1 MMNIRISEVDTNNVV
16 YQNVAMKNPENYDGI
31 ERNNYQLISEN
42 YTFTRDEIFCD
53 GVQIALNR
61 LITIRKCEFVL
72 KDISGR
78 IGFVFCLDGSL
89 KYQNKEHFS
98 NQALLKNEHV
108 VFNYDLDNLSF
119 SVSGKAEYIVLRFTK
134 DYYQKLTGA
143 NFSDDVEA
151 FSSLN
156 PFPEVTSILMDLF
169 DDKINPRIE
178 KLYLKAKIYQLLIL
192 FINKSKLKQSF
203 SMKRDDVDKI
213 LNAKQLIEANFRVPF
228 SLIEL
233 SRKVGIND
241 YKLKKGFREIIGN
254 TVFGYLYEIRMEKAY
269 ELLSKEFKSVG
280 EVAFLVGYK
289 NPQHFTAAFKKKFN
303 ILPGNLNKS

>member
-1 MMNIRISEVDTNNVV
+1 MNIRISEVDTNNVV
-16 YQNVAMKNPENYDGI
+16 YQNVAMNNPENYDGI
-31 ERNNYQLISEN
+31 ERNNHRFNSEN

-61 LITIRKCEFVL
+61 LIAIRKSEFVL
-72 KDISGR
+72 KDISGS

-89 KYQNKEHFS
+89 KYQNEEHFS
-98 NQALLKNEHV
+98 NQALMKNEHI
-108 VFNYDLDNLSF
+108 VFNHDLDNLLF
-119 SVSGKAEYIVLRFTK
+119 SINGKAEYIVLRFTK
-134 DYYQKLTGA
+134 DYYHNLTGA

-178 KLYLKAKIYQLLIL
+178 KLHLKAKIYQLLIL
-192 FINKSKLKQSF
+192 FINKSKPKQSF

-213 LNAKQLIEANFRVPF
+213 LNAKQLIEANFRIPF

-289 NPQHFTAAFKKKFN
+289 NPQHFTAAFKKKFS